1 MTLTVAGLVVAVVVA
16 VLTAAGIAAGAV
28 WFLSGRID
36 TLSGRIDSSRA
47 EVLTQV
53 RQLDAKNEAA
63 HAGIVAR
70 IDLRAPRRWRGRMPT
85 PRSSTRLRTTSR
97 SWRAARRSATTRAAG
112 PEPARKTAPLPPGAA
127 VVECRRAPGLMIT
140 AEKPAHWR
148 RGGLVLAPAFVPW

>member
-47 EVLTQV
+47 EMLTQV
-53 RQLDAKNEAA
+53 RQLDEKNESA

-70 IDLRAPRRWRGRMPT
+70 IDSSRTEALARADAHAAKLDAVAHDVAFLAGRRKERDHQG
-85 PRSSTRLRTTSR
+85 
-97 SWRAARRSATTRAAG
+97 G
-112 PEPARKTAPLPPGAA
+112 GGA
-127 VVECRRAPGLMIT
+127 
-140 AEKPAHWR
+140 
-148 RGGLVLAPAFVPW
+148 